1 MVIMR
6 ASFLRTALLW
16 SLLEILAAWQVRTAD
31 GPVLL
36 AWLRAVIHPVVATAD
51 RVGDLTVDVG
61 LGIHDLQ
68 RVITDNR
75 RLRLQL
81 EEIRARELLLEEDL
95 QALREACRLAGP
107 TSEFEPGARV
117 ARCAFRDLSAGT
129 MEIRTESRV
138 VIPRDAAVMTTGG
151 LVGRVVRSEGRRH
164 WLQMLTHVT
173 AAVAVRTTDGSLNGL
188 ALGTGTEA
196 LTVAYVP
203 RQGHLARGVVLVT
216 SGGDG
221 IFPPGIPAVE
231 VIRVRETEDP
241 FLEVRAVP
249 TVNLK
254 TVRVVL
260 ILPDWSPEN
269 SGKGQ

>member
-1 MVIMR
+1 MVIRR

-16 SLLEILAAWQVRTAD
+16 GLLETFAAWQVRTAD
-31 GPVLL
+31 GPILL
-36 AWLRAVIHPVVATAD
+36 TWLRAVIHPVVATAD
-51 RVGDLTVDVG
+51 WVGDLTVDLG
-61 LGIHDLQ
+61 HGIHDLQ
-68 RVITDNR
+68 RVISDHR

-107 TSEFEPGARV
+107 TSEFNPGAQV
-117 ARCAFRDLSAGT
+117 ARCAFRNLSAGT
-129 MEIRTESRV
+129 MEVRTESRL
-138 VIPRDAAVMTTGG
+138 VIPHDAAVMAAGG

-164 WLQMLTHVT
+164 WIQMLTHVT

-203 RQGHLARGVVLVT
+203 RQGHLERGVVLVT

-221 IFPPGIPAVE
+221 IFPPGLPAVE

-241 FLEVRAVP
+241 FLEVRAIP

-269 SGKGQ
+269 SGMGQ

>member
-1 MVIMR
+1 MVIRR

-16 SLLEILAAWQVRTAD
+16 GLLETFAAWQVRTAD
-31 GPVLL
+31 GPILL
-36 AWLRAVIHPVVATAD
+36 TWLRAVIHPVIATAD
-51 RVGDLTVDVG
+51 RVGDLTVDLG

-68 RVITDNR
+68 RVISDHR

-107 TSEFEPGARV
+107 TSEFNPGAQV
-117 ARCAFRDLSAGT
+117 ARCAFRNLSAGT
-129 MEIRTESRV
+129 MEVRTESRL
-138 VIPRDAAVMTTGG
+138 VIPHDAAVIAAGG

-164 WLQMLTHVT
+164 WIQMLTHVT

-203 RQGHLARGVVLVT
+203 RQGHLERGVVLVT

-241 FLEVRAVP
+241 FLEVRAKP

-269 SGKGQ
+269 SGTGR